1 VRISAYDPKQTS
13 RAFLGFRFLSER
25 AAQWLELRTGSA
37 LLAQQP
43 REFGRGGISAL
54 ANEANILEMA
64 HKVAAKIKDIP
75 VADRRDLLSGSFAE
89 NVALDDPSH
98 AFSLIV
104 INEVAHWIP
113 FVRHSL
119 SKLMSRRG
127 DRAGTLIRWKC
138 IAAFPGLVSANEQA
152 ARESQDAPGG
162 LPRGTGTNRKP
173 AGERRSDA
181 ECDGDL
187 A

>member
-1 VRISAYDPKQTS
+1 
-13 RAFLGFRFLSER
+13 LGFRFLSER

-75 VADRRDLLSGSFAE
+75 VADGRDFLSGSFADD
-89 NVALDDPSH
+89 VALDDPSH

-119 SKLMSRRG
+119 VQADESASRSGGHADRVEMYCGFSEIGFRQKAAHEFQMHAGDCREGPEPIESPMVSGDPMRSATAIWRRG
-127 DRAGTLIRWKC
+127 GPQPDR
-138 IAAFPGLVSANEQA
+138 P
-152 ARESQDAPGG
+152 
-162 LPRGTGTNRKP
+162 
-173 AGERRSDA
+173 
-181 ECDGDL
+181 
-187 A
+187 